1 MYAYLANQATD
12 ADTRWVDNDIHP
24 LAFAAKLNN
33 DDTPNYREAMNGPDQ
48 AGFRLA
54 MKDEWDQLLK
64 KDTWDIVDRKKILD
78 KNANIIGSTWVHK
91 RKRFPDGSIR
101 KLKARM

>member
-1 MYAYLANQATD
+1 MNSSGSFVASLNFASTPKSSKGKMYAYLADQATD

-33 DDTPNYREAMNGPDQ
+33 ADTPNYREAMNGPNQ

-54 MKDEWDQLLK
+54 MKDKWDQLL
-64 KDTWDIVDRKKILD
+64 
-78 KNANIIGSTWVHK
+78 
-91 RKRFPDGSIR
+91 
-101 KLKARM
+101 